1 MKQVFAKI
9 AKIGEEVRAAEP
21 MKIEFAARDLRP
33 NAEKINSVILDMGF
47 FNELQ
52 KIETDMSTAIRKA
65 ISLRDVVAKNI
76 SEFEVALKELGMS
89 PSEFENH
96 KFATRELSLLD
107 SNIADAQKRL
117 QALERAMGS

>member
-9 AKIGEEVRAAEP
+9 AKIGEEVRSIN
-21 MKIEFAARDLRP
+21 KIEFAAQDLRP
-33 NAEKINSVILDMGF
+33 NAEKISTAILDMGF

-52 KIETDMSTAIRKA
+52 RVESAMSTSIKKSM
-65 ISLRDVVAKNI
+65 SLRDLVAKNLN
-76 SEFEVALKELGMS
+76 EFEASVKELGIK
-89 PSEFENH
+89 PSESENY
-96 KFATRELSLLD
+96 KFATRELRLLD